1 MSKSLRITA
10 TEEGW
15 DLGWSYL
22 ALTGKRPIEKRW
34 TERERETRDEAI
46 SWATQTNVGIRT
58 GAVSGGLV
66 VIDIDQGADLSS
78 LDLPDTVTVITG
90 SGGLHL
96 YYRTDV
102 TIKNSASKLA
112 PKVDVRGE
120 GGQVVAVGSV
130 HPATKKMYRYAHDL
144 SPAEVNVQPLPSWV
158 IEVLTENEASRP
170 RKTAGEAK
178 SKRKR
183 GRDTSKTNGYSSAAL
198 SYEAERV
205 ANAGEGER
213 NDTLNRAAFA
223 MGTLIGAGTLERPE
237 VESVLED
244 AAVQCGLTINEA
256 RTTIT
261 SGIEAGIKNPRE
273 IKDEEK
279 RPPDAGVGISP
290 PPPPVGGISDGASP
304 RAVVEAKR
312 QPIMIPGA
320 HMTTFGYKEIGNDTF
335 ASEVLARLPKGVIYR
350 RGNIPVELVGDPGHQ
365 RLQTVTVDRMRLI
378 MDEYIR
384 LLESKKKNETII
396 QVYKNATRN
405 WAGLVLASAGDSELV
420 REMRLL
426 THYPV
431 YERNWELAKP
441 GWHNGVY
448 YDQPPELD
456 GMKPREGGWQ
466 VIEDLIVDFPFADEA
481 DKQNF
486 ISLLLTPMI
495 RPAVLGN
502 VPMFLIRSSLP
513 RTGKTK
519 LAEQVTGGIYL
530 GEETPAMQWSTN
542 EDERDKRILSI
553 LKQGDTV
560 LHVDN
565 VSNYVDSPALASL
578 VTSKYYQG
586 RILGQ
591 SQMVRLENSLTV
603 IATANNPRATGEIV
617 RRAVPITLQPGDDAP
632 ELRSDFKHPHL
643 FRHVI
648 YRRPRVWSV
657 MTGLIEKWKEAGRPS
672 TGMKMGG
679 FEGWAEAMSG
689 IMFVAGAE
697 KWMSNWRDWV
707 READPEGEDLKELVS
722 IWWANCGNALVHAKE
737 ILKFAEDN
745 DLFGNVL
752 IRGRTDRGKLT
763 VFATNVLIKYMN
775 APVDDLIIKRGT
787 GRTYCL
793 HRLRGEM
800 FDGAV

>member
-22 ALTGKRPIEKRW
+22 ALTGKRPIEKKW

-58 GAVSGGLV
+58 GSASGGLV

-96 YYRTDV
+96 YYRTDEA
-102 TIKNSASKLA
+102 IRNSASKLA
-112 PKVDVRGE
+112 QKVDVRGE
-120 GGQVVAVGSV
+120 GGQVVAVGSI
-130 HPATKKMYRYAHDL
+130 HPETKKMYRYAHDL
-144 SPAEVNVQPLPSWV
+144 SPAEINVQPLPSWV
-158 IEVLTENEASRP
+158 IEVLTKTEPTQP
-170 RKTAGEAK
+170 RKSPGEGK
-178 SKRKR
+178 NRSKR
-183 GRDTSKTNGYSSAAL
+183 GRDTSSNNGYSAAAL

-213 NDTLNRAAFA
+213 NDTLNRAAFS
-223 MGTLIGAGTLERPE
+223 MGTLIGAQTLDRAE

-244 AAVQCGLTINEA
+244 AATQCGLTPNEA
-256 RTTIT
+256 RITIA
-261 SGIEAGIKNPRE
+261 SGIEAGIKSPRDIDDERKRPSDAGRE
-273 IKDEEK
+273 IC
-279 RPPDAGVGISP
+279 P
-290 PPPPVGGISDGASP
+290 PPPPVGGTPDGAPS
-304 RAVVEAKR
+304 RVSVESKR
-312 QPIMIPGA
+312 QPVMIPGA
-320 HMTTFGYKEIGNDTF
+320 HMTTFGYREIGNDTF
-335 ASEVLARLPKGVIYR
+335 ANEVLARLPKGVIYR

-384 LLESKKKNETII
+384 LTESKKTQNNIR

-448 YDQPPELD
+448 YDQPPELN

-466 VIEDLIVDFPFADEA
+466 VIEDLIVDFPFAEEA

-591 SQMVRLENSLTV
+591 SQMVRIENTLTV

-617 RRAVPITLQPGDDAP
+617 RRAVPITLQPCDDAP
-632 ELRSDFKHPHL
+632 ELRSDFLHPHL
-643 FRHVI
+643 FKHVI

-657 MTGLIEKWKEAGRPS
+657 MTGLVEKWKEAGKPS

-679 FEGWAEAMSG
+679 FEGWAESMSG

-697 KWMSNWRDWV
+697 KWMSNWREWV
-707 READPEGEDLKELVS
+707 KEADPEGEDLKELVS

-737 ILKFAEDN
+737 ILKIAEDN

-752 IRGRTDRGKLT
+752 IRAHTDRGKLT

-793 HRLRGEM
+793 QRPKGGL
-800 FDGAV
+800 FDGSD